1 MGGRRRPSHTTNSKK
16 FPNSSKQ
23 LINDYV
29 EMSEN
34 PPPKKARVA
43 RGKSDG
49 KYST

>member
-1 MGGRRRPSHTTNSKK
+1 MINIKTGFPTLEIDIKK
-16 FPNSSKQ
+16 
-23 LINDYV
+23 
-29 EMSEN
+29 